1 MSNTGIAENEEL
13 TPDGYKVVTR
23 MIEILQRNDGDE
35 MKAEVMRLID
45 ADDFTSAAKLVLN
58 HE

>member
-1 MSNTGIAENEEL
+1 MNNTDLAENEEL
-13 TPDGYKVVTR
+13 TPEGYKVVTR

-35 MKAEVMRLID
+35 MKTEVLRLIA
-45 ADDFTSAAKLVLN
+45 ADDFTSAAKLVLD